1 MQFVDLFLAPG
12 RISTTPWH
20 NECCSAFIGTACR
33 RTCFWQHST
42 TDSVPLPRISLV
54 SRTRPQVFRGG
65 ARRGRGS
72 GSGAAVLRTLILQTH
87 NAAISDQSHVPH
99 GGDGD
104 SRRHLRAQLLLE
116 RGREHPGPGP
126 GAIMGHPGPGARGPE
141 PGAGGPGH
149 PGPGAGRPGRGPG
162 ASRGSGAPQTS
173 TESTKRTESNKS
185 TKRTHTK
192 QEKTKSTKST
202 KSTPK
207 IAVRPW
213 LALVLDF
220 WKASCAPRRDVTT
233 DQSTRNHRLLGDVWG
248 PGRGKPQT
256 THQMAG

>member
-72 GSGAAVLRTLILQTH
+72 GSGAAALRTLILQTH

-126 GAIMGHPGPGARGPE
+126 GAIMGHPGPGAWECLGWPGHAWICLGPG
-141 PGAGGPGH
+141 PLVHLGPGPGH
-149 PGPGAGRPGRGPG
+149 PMASYGIPGP
-162 ASRGSGAPQTS
+162 
-173 TESTKRTESNKS
+173 
-185 TKRTHTK
+185 
-192 QEKTKSTKST
+192 
-202 KSTPK
+202 
-207 IAVRPW
+207 
-213 LALVLDF
+213 D
-220 WKASCAPRRDVTT
+220 
-233 DQSTRNHRLLGDVWG
+233 
-248 PGRGKPQT
+248 
-256 THQMAG
+256 